1 MGAVGEEHVAQ
12 LASKHVGTQCPA
24 VSVKDESHVVQAPMA
39 VPTTQPKISGK
50 HCNVDGFKV
59 KLDSDNVRELL
70 VLHLA
75 HVVAD
80 WTAHS
85 RQLVG

>member
-1 MGAVGEEHVAQ
+1 MGAVGEEHDPQ
-12 LASKHVGTQCPA
+12 LASKHVGAQCPA
-24 VSVKDESHVVQAPMA
+24 VSVNTPHVVQAPMA
-39 VPTTQPKISGK
+39 VPTTQLKISGK

-80 WTAHS
+80 
-85 RQLVG
+85 